1 MERDEAPPP
10 RPLTAAN
17 DNDTP
22 SICTAKVDAALT
34 RVARL
39 IGRQIA
45 REGFGVQHAANDNA
59 PSAIQPDPN

>member
-1 MERDEAPPP
+1 MERDEAP

-17 DNDTP
+17 DSETP
-22 SICTAKVDAALT
+22 SICIAKVDAALI

-45 REGFGVQHAANDNA
+45 REGFEARRGANDDA

>member
-1 MERDEAPPP
+1 MERDEAP

-17 DNDTP
+17 DSETPPIDTAR
-22 SICTAKVDAALT
+22 IEAALI
-34 RVARL
+34 RIARL

-45 REGFGVQHAANDNA
+45 REGFGAQHGANDNA